1 MFVRGCAWLD
11 GDVVSAAYVVEEADP
26 GSGVVVLL
34 GNVGEGGVGVDEV
47 GDNGVGGV
55 VFDIDLF
62 DEMVLFADV
71 LEGFGVEAFVS
82 DVLEESGVVLAGCAD
97 AIVGLVGY
105 VVFSTSC
112 FNGGAA
118 KVVFAGCFADGEAV
132 AYVLGD
138 SFAAEFAL
146 LVSEWLRVWRLSL
159 F

>member
-1 MFVRGCAWLD
+1 M
-11 GDVVSAAYVVEEADP
+11 VEETDP

-34 GNVGEGGVGVDEV
+34 GDVSEGGVGVDEV
-47 GDNGVGGV
+47 GDNGVTTIRNVGGV